1 MSDET
6 SPSQHTVHG
15 MRSPGSATSN
25 QGLHLLGASQQLFAV
40 GATVLPLQEAASSSM
55 SGASSPP
62 GSPGYDY
69 RQNPN
74 LFPTDPRLRR
84 RGPVQQ
90 QATSSGLPSGV
101 AVDSAQAGSLAAM
114 AGLGASV
121 AHPGVMRQ
129 APNSQG
135 SQGPI
140 PALRGQLHPHA
151 PLQPDTKHD
160 WRNRLQPVHQA
171 GSSGRHSSSA
181 SDEAIRD
188 RSRRPSHSGSHRQD
202 HECHARHSSGSR
214 SRNSHEHTS
223 HHRHLHQA
231 GVYGSSAHSRRQD
244 RQSWSNE

>member
-25 QGLHLLGASQQLFAV
+25 QALHLLGASQQLFAV

-69 RQNPN
+69 RRDPN
-74 LFPTDPRLRR
+74 LFPTDPRLHRQAS
-84 RGPVQQ
+84 VQQ
-90 QATSSGLPSGV
+90 QATSSGLPLGV
-101 AVDSAQAGSLAAM
+101 AVGSAQAGSLAAM

-129 APNSQG
+129 APSSQG

-140 PALRGQLHPHA
+140 AALRGQLHPHA
-151 PLQPDTKHD
+151 PLQPDRQHD

-202 HECHARHSSGSR
+202 RECHARHSSGSR
-214 SRNSHEHTS
+214 SRNSHERTG
-223 HHRHLHQA
+223 HHRLHQA

-244 RQSWSNE
+244 RQSWSNG